1 MTDLINPFDF
11 FEMSKDITYWFR
23 TYQID
28 NTNAVNISIVD
39 VKLLYSIIFKR
50 FLYGDHA
57 YDSGSNGEQ
66 FYTNYIGTEKEFEMV
81 MFKQSNNS
89 GTLDASQD
97 AKCIYAL
104 IVQKTKKDTDV
115 KYTGATSENL
125 KGMWLCVFCPRKV
138 CEKKGCGSFSVWKV
152 NTESVPNTKLSWY
165 INPQS
170 PGDVVDKYCFTTTF
184 VDTSGTTV
192 GDKVIIGI
200 VGKKAYFSPKSF
212 YLEGRHEDFL
222 KKMPSLNG
230 VNIVILQTN
239 VTTVS
244 EN

>member
-11 FEMSKDITYWFR
+11 FEMSKDITYWFKS
-23 TYQID
+23 YQID

-39 VKLLYSIIFKR
+39 VELLYNIILKR
-50 FLYGDHA
+50 FLYGDNA
-57 YDSGSNGEQ
+57 YDSNLGDRN
-66 FYTNYIGTEKEFEMV
+66 FYKNYIGENKEFEMV

-104 IVQKTKKDTDV
+104 IVQKKKTGNIY
-115 KYTGATSENL
+115 KGATSENL

-138 CEKKGCGSFSVWKV
+138 CEKKGCGSFSIWKV
-152 NTESVPNTKLSWY
+152 NTESIPNAKLSWY

-230 VNIVILQTN
+230 VNVVILQTN
-239 VTTVS
+239 VTTLS